1 MPTRDQH
8 ATSTLARRVEAVT
21 GHDLEALRAFRGHG
35 ILDKALA
42 HLIDQ
47 HRALAESEANV
58 TYFRRL
64 LNRLSSG
71 ELPVDDTLLDRIN
84 RTVEQLADAAE
95 AHGAATLRV
104 IAALEPIESAV
115 TVSAARQRSLPA
127 DDQAA
132 LLGIAGGA
140 KLYEHLL
147 TGRMAVTTASG
158 SRIPYARLLKLEEA
172 GLVSRDTDHPVHA
185 GQPIT
190 LTDTGRAALL
200 APRRA
205 PAADHGPTPPARP
218 GAWPSTRSHRR

>member
-1 MPTRDQH
+1 M
-8 ATSTLARRVEAVT
+8 
-21 GHDLEALRAFRGHG
+21 
-35 ILDKALA
+35 
-42 HLIDQ
+42 
-47 HRALAESEANV
+47 
-58 TYFRRL
+58 
-64 LNRLSSG
+64 
-71 ELPVDDTLLDRIN
+71 
-84 RTVEQLADAAE
+84 
-95 AHGAATLRV
+95 

-190 LTDTGRAALL
+190 LTDAGRAELL
-200 APRRA
+200 APRRP